1 MRKNGRWKEKIL
13 AAGLA
18 LAMAAGLGA
27 CGSASGSASSGSS
40 VTGTSG
46 AAVSGSTD
54 AAEVQTG
61 DDIVNIAF
69 TDTVGTVNPLNMDV
83 TFINYYA
90 TSMMFL
96 PLVSFNNKYE
106 PDYLLAE
113 SITTDDNQTFK
124 VKLKDNAAWSDG
136 EPVTSDDV
144 IYTILKFTCPAVANP
159 NFDFTPFKG
168 FNDDGTSPEGAT
180 EIEGIH
186 KTDDKNLE
194 FICKD
199 HMSLNTFLNN
209 VATWVCILPKH
220 AIENIPDDQLL
231 TDSWFS
237 HPDVV
242 DGPYFLDDYDPAHYV
257 SYHANENYF
266 EGAPKI
272 PKINFRIMQGSEI
285 LAGLKSGEIDMVH
298 PSSSIPIEDREAVEN
313 LEGFT
318 TKYTDNIINEMTLFN
333 TSKEYLSDPKVRQAI
348 IYAIDRDTIVKQLL
362 NGQGEVTDGFI
373 CSGSPFYNEGKT
385 KLSYDPEKAK
395 QLLEE
400 AGWDSSQTL
409 QYYVSSSDS
418 TAVKAAQLIQ
428 QYLQNV
434 GVKIEINTVDFA
446 TLMTIG
452 GTDEE
457 DFFSVQYTITPN
469 DYWADIKNLI
479 DVQDFSWSGGYYNE
493 KVDADLAKTQE
504 TTDET
509 ELKNLYNEIEEQVIE
524 DAPMFPMYFQ
534 SNLGV
539 VSDRLKNA
547 TPSFYGAFDNIQEWS
562 V

>member
-18 LAMAAGLGA
+18 LVMAAGLGA
-27 CGSASGSASSGSS
+27 CGSASAGSS

-46 AAVSGSTD
+46 AAVSGSTG
-54 AAEVQTG
+54 AAALQTG

-69 TDTVGTVNPLNMDV
+69 TDSVGTVNPLNMDV

-96 PLVSFNNKYE
+96 PLASFNDKYE

-298 PSSSIPIEDREAVEN
+298 PSCSIPVEDRDAVEK

-333 TSKEYLSDPKVRQAI
+333 TSKEYLSDPRVRQAI

-362 NGQGEVTDGFI
+362 NGKGEVTDGFI

-385 KLSYDPEKAK
+385 KLSYDPDKAK

-400 AGWDSSQTL
+400 AGWDGSQTL

-418 TAVKAAQLIQ
+418 IAVKAAQLIQ

-493 KVDADLAKTQE
+493 KVDEDLAKTQE

-509 ELKNLYNEIEEQVIE
+509 ELKSLYNEIEEQVIE

-562 V
+562 I

>member
-18 LAMAAGLGA
+18 LVMAAGLGA
-27 CGSASGSASSGSS
+27 CGSASAGSS

-46 AAVSGSTD
+46 AAVSGSTG
-54 AAEVQTG
+54 AAAVQTG

-69 TDTVGTVNPLNMDV
+69 TDSVGTVNPLNMDV

-96 PLVSFNNKYE
+96 PLASFNDKYE

-298 PSSSIPIEDREAVEN
+298 PSCSIPVEDRNAVEK

-333 TSKEYLSDPKVRQAI
+333 TSKEYLSDPRVRQAI

-362 NGQGEVTDGFI
+362 NGKGEVTDGFI

-385 KLSYDPEKAK
+385 KLSYDPDKAK

-400 AGWDSSQTL
+400 AGWDGSQTL

-418 TAVKAAQLIQ
+418 IAVKAAQLIQ

-493 KVDADLAKTQE
+493 KVDEDLAKTQE

-509 ELKNLYNEIEEQVIE
+509 ELKSLYNEIEEQVIE

>member
-54 AAEVQTG
+54 AAAVQTG

-395 QLLEE
+395 ELLEE

-418 TAVKAAQLIQ
+418 TAVKAAQLVQ

-539 VSDRLKNA
+539 VSDRLKNV

>member
-18 LAMAAGLGA
+18 LVMAAGLGA
-27 CGSASGSASSGSS
+27 CGSASAGSS

-46 AAVSGSTD
+46 AAVSGSTG
-54 AAEVQTG
+54 AAAVQTG

-69 TDTVGTVNPLNMDV
+69 TDSVGTVNPLNMDV

-96 PLVSFNNKYE
+96 PLASFNDKYE

-231 TDSWFS
+231 TDSWFG

-298 PSSSIPIEDREAVEN
+298 PSCSIPVEDRDAVEK

-333 TSKEYLSDPKVRQAI
+333 TSKEYLSDPRVRQAI

-362 NGQGEVTDGFI
+362 NGKGEVTDGFI

-385 KLSYDPEKAK
+385 KLSYDPDKAK

-400 AGWDSSQTL
+400 AGWDGSQTL

-418 TAVKAAQLIQ
+418 IAVKAAQLIQ

-493 KVDADLAKTQE
+493 KVDEDLAKTQE

-509 ELKNLYNEIEEQVIE
+509 ELKSLYNEIEEQVIE

-562 V
+562 I

>member
-18 LAMAAGLGA
+18 LVMAAGLGA
-27 CGSASGSASSGSS
+27 CGSASAGSS

-46 AAVSGSTD
+46 AAVSGSTG
-54 AAEVQTG
+54 AAAVQTG

-69 TDTVGTVNPLNMDV
+69 TDSVGTVNPLNMDV

-96 PLVSFNNKYE
+96 PLASFNDKYE

-298 PSSSIPIEDREAVEN
+298 PSCSIPVEDRDAVEK

-333 TSKEYLSDPKVRQAI
+333 TSKEYLSDPRVRQAI

-362 NGQGEVTDGFI
+362 NGKGEVTDGFI

-385 KLSYDPEKAK
+385 KLSYDPDKAK

-400 AGWDSSQTL
+400 AGWDGSQTL

-418 TAVKAAQLIQ
+418 IAVKAAQLIQ

-493 KVDADLAKTQE
+493 KVDEDLAKTQE

-509 ELKNLYNEIEEQVIE
+509 ELKSLYNEIEEQVIE

-547 TPSFYGAFDNIQEWS
+547 TPSFYGAFDNITAFGALLR
-562 V
+562 

>member
-18 LAMAAGLGA
+18 LVMAAGLGA
-27 CGSASGSASSGSS
+27 CGSASAGSS

-46 AAVSGSTD
+46 AAVSGSTG
-54 AAEVQTG
+54 AAAVQTG
-61 DDIVNIAF
+61 DDIVNVAF
-69 TDTVGTVNPLNMDV
+69 TDSVGTVNPLNMDV

-96 PLVSFNNKYE
+96 PLASFNDKYE

-298 PSSSIPIEDREAVEN
+298 PSCSIPVEDRDAVEK

-333 TSKEYLSDPKVRQAI
+333 TSKEYLSDPRVRQAI

-362 NGQGEVTDGFI
+362 NGKGEVTDGFI

-385 KLSYDPEKAK
+385 KLSYDPDKAK

-400 AGWDSSQTL
+400 AGWDGSQTL

-418 TAVKAAQLIQ
+418 IAVKAAQLIQ

-493 KVDADLAKTQE
+493 KVDEDLAKTQE

-509 ELKNLYNEIEEQVIE
+509 ELKSLYNEIEEQVIE

>member
-18 LAMAAGLGA
+18 LVMAAGLGA
-27 CGSASGSASSGSS
+27 CGSASAGSS

-46 AAVSGSTD
+46 AAVSGSTG
-54 AAEVQTG
+54 AAAVQTG

-69 TDTVGTVNPLNMDV
+69 TDSVGTVNPLNMDV

-96 PLVSFNNKYE
+96 PLASFNDKYE

-136 EPVTSDDV
+136 QPVTSDDV

-298 PSSSIPIEDREAVEN
+298 PSCSIPVEDRDAVEK

-333 TSKEYLSDPKVRQAI
+333 TSKEYLSDPRVRQAI

-362 NGQGEVTDGFI
+362 NGKGEVTDGFI

-385 KLSYDPEKAK
+385 KLSYDPDKAK

-400 AGWDSSQTL
+400 AGWDGSQTL

-418 TAVKAAQLIQ
+418 IAVKAAQLIQ

-493 KVDADLAKTQE
+493 KVDEDLAKTQE

-509 ELKNLYNEIEEQVIE
+509 ELKSLYNEIEEQVIE
-524 DAPMFPMYFQ
+524 DSRAIWAW
-534 SNLGV
+534 S
-539 VSDRLKNA
+539 A
-547 TPSFYGAFDNIQEWS
+547 TG
-562 V
+562 

>member
-1 MRKNGRWKEKIL
+1 MIRKRMAKITSAAL
-13 AAGLA
+13 AAVMALGLS
-18 LAMAAGLGA
+18 A
-27 CGSASGSASSGSS
+27 CGSS
-40 VTGTSG
+40 TGTTTATSAAG
-46 AAVSGSTD
+46 STSEAVSSTS
-54 AAEVQTG
+54 AANIETG
-61 DDIVNIAF
+61 DDIINIAF
-69 TDTVGTVNPLNMDV
+69 TDTVGTLNPLNMNWN
-83 TFINYYA
+83 FINLYA
-90 TSMMFL
+90 TSMEFL
-96 PLVSFNNKYE
+96 PLVQTNDNYDV
-106 PDYLLAE
+106 DYLLAE
-113 SITTDDNQTFK
+113 SITTDDNQTFIIK
-124 VKLKDNAAWSDG
+124 IRDDAKWSDG
-136 EPVTSDDV
+136 EPVTADDV
-144 IYTILKFTCPAVANP
+144 VWTMMKFTSPAVANP
-159 NFDFTPFKG
+159 NFDFTPFVG
-168 FNDDGTSPEGAT
+168 INDDGTSPEGA
-180 EIEGIH
+180 EDVEGI
-186 KTDDKNLE
+186 KAVDDKTVQLKV
-194 FICKD
+194 KD
-199 HMSLNTFLNN
+199 HMNLKTLLNN
-209 VATWVCILPKH
+209 CITWLCILPKH
-220 AIENIPDDQLL
+220 ALEDTPDDQLL
-231 TDSWFS
+231 TSSWFEK
-237 HPDVV
+237 PDVV
-242 DGPYFLDDYDPAHYV
+242 SGAYFVTDYDFSHYV
-257 SYHANENYF
+257 SYTANDNYF
-266 EGAPKI
+266 LGAPSIK
-272 PKINFRIMQGSEI
+272 KVNFRIMDGSEI
-285 LAGLKSGEIDMVH
+285 LSALQSGELDMVH
-298 PSSSIPIEDREAVEN
+298 PSCSIPVEDRDAVEK

-333 TSKEYLSDPKVRQAI
+333 TSKEYLSDPRVRQAI

-362 NGQGEVTDGFI
+362 NGKGEVTDGFI

-385 KLSYDPEKAK
+385 KLSYDPDKAK

-400 AGWDSSQTL
+400 AGWDGSQTL

-418 TAVKAAQLIQ
+418 IAVKAAQLIQ

-493 KVDADLAKTQE
+493 KVDEDLAKTQE

-509 ELKNLYNEIEEQVIE
+509 ELKSLYNEIEEQVIE

-562 V
+562 I

>member
-18 LAMAAGLGA
+18 LVMAAGLGA
-27 CGSASGSASSGSS
+27 CGSASAGSS

-46 AAVSGSTD
+46 AAVSGSTG
-54 AAEVQTG
+54 AAAVQTG
-61 DDIVNIAF
+61 DDIVNVAF
-69 TDTVGTVNPLNMDV
+69 TDSVGTVNPLNMDV

-96 PLVSFNNKYE
+96 PLASFNDKYE

-231 TDSWFS
+231 TDSWFG

-298 PSSSIPIEDREAVEN
+298 PSCSIPVEDRDAVEK

-333 TSKEYLSDPKVRQAI
+333 TSKEYLSDPRVRQAI

-362 NGQGEVTDGFI
+362 NGKGEVTDGFI

-385 KLSYDPEKAK
+385 KLSYDPDKAK

-400 AGWDSSQTL
+400 AGWDGSQTL

-418 TAVKAAQLIQ
+418 IAVKAAQLIQ

-493 KVDADLAKTQE
+493 KVDEDLAKTQE

-509 ELKNLYNEIEEQVIE
+509 ELKNLYNEVEEQVIQ

>member
-18 LAMAAGLGA
+18 LVMAAGLGA
-27 CGSASGSASSGSS
+27 CGSASAGSS

-46 AAVSGSTD
+46 AAVSGSTG
-54 AAEVQTG
+54 AAAVQTG

-69 TDTVGTVNPLNMDV
+69 TDSVGTVNPLNMDV

-96 PLVSFNNKYE
+96 PLASFNDKYE

-159 NFDFTPFKG
+159 NFDFTLFKG

-298 PSSSIPIEDREAVEN
+298 PSCSIPVEDRDAVEK

-333 TSKEYLSDPKVRQAI
+333 TSKEYLSDPRVRQAI

-362 NGQGEVTDGFI
+362 NGKGEVTDGFI

-385 KLSYDPEKAK
+385 KLSYDPDKAK

-400 AGWDSSQTL
+400 AGWDGSQTL

-418 TAVKAAQLIQ
+418 IAVKAAQLIQ

-493 KVDADLAKTQE
+493 KVDEDLAKTQE

-509 ELKNLYNEIEEQVIE
+509 ELKSLYNEIEEQVIE

-562 V
+562 I

>member
-18 LAMAAGLGA
+18 LVMAAGLGA
-27 CGSASGSASSGSS
+27 CGSASAGSS

-46 AAVSGSTD
+46 AAVSGSTG
-54 AAEVQTG
+54 AAALQTG

-69 TDTVGTVNPLNMDV
+69 TDSVGTVNPMNMDV

-96 PLVSFNNKYE
+96 PLASFNDKYE

-298 PSSSIPIEDREAVEN
+298 PSCSIPVEDRDAVEK

-333 TSKEYLSDPKVRQAI
+333 TSKEYLSDPRVRQAI

-362 NGQGEVTDGFI
+362 NGKGEVTDGFI

-385 KLSYDPEKAK
+385 KLSYDPDKAK

-400 AGWDSSQTL
+400 AGWDGSQTL

-418 TAVKAAQLIQ
+418 IAVKAAQLIQ

-493 KVDADLAKTQE
+493 KVDEDLAKTQE

-509 ELKNLYNEIEEQVIE
+509 ELKSLYNEIEEQVIE

>member
-18 LAMAAGLGA
+18 LVMAAGLGA
-27 CGSASGSASSGSS
+27 CGSASAGSS

-46 AAVSGSTD
+46 AAVSGSTG
-54 AAEVQTG
+54 AAAVQTG

-69 TDTVGTVNPLNMDV
+69 TDSVGTVNPLNMDV

-96 PLVSFNNKYE
+96 PLASFNDKYE

-298 PSSSIPIEDREAVEN
+298 PSCSIPVEDRDAVEK

-333 TSKEYLSDPKVRQAI
+333 TSKEYLSDPRVRQAI

-362 NGQGEVTDGFI
+362 NGKGEVTDGFI

-385 KLSYDPEKAK
+385 KLSYDPDKAK

-400 AGWDSSQTL
+400 AGWDGSQTL

-418 TAVKAAQLIQ
+418 IAVKAAQLIQ

-493 KVDADLAKTQE
+493 KVDEDLAKTQE

-509 ELKNLYNEIEEQVIE
+509 ELKSLYNEIEEQVIE

>member
-18 LAMAAGLGA
+18 LVMAAGLGA
-27 CGSASGSASSGSS
+27 CGSASAGSS

-46 AAVSGSTD
+46 AAVSGSTG
-54 AAEVQTG
+54 AAAVQTG

-69 TDTVGTVNPLNMDV
+69 TDSVGTVNPLNMDV

-96 PLVSFNNKYE
+96 PLASFNDKYE

-298 PSSSIPIEDREAVEN
+298 PSCSIPVEDRDAVEK

-333 TSKEYLSDPKVRQAI
+333 TSKEYLSDPRVRQAI

-362 NGQGEVTDGFI
+362 NGKGEVTDGFI

-385 KLSYDPEKAK
+385 KLSYDPDKAK

-400 AGWDSSQTL
+400 AGWDGSQTL

-418 TAVKAAQLIQ
+418 IAVKAAQLIQ

-493 KVDADLAKTQE
+493 KVDEDLAKTQE

-509 ELKNLYNEIEEQVIE
+509 ELKSLYNEIEEQVIE

-562 V
+562 I

>member
-18 LAMAAGLGA
+18 LVMAAGLGA
-27 CGSASGSASSGSS
+27 CGSASAGSS

-46 AAVSGSTD
+46 AAVSGSTG
-54 AAEVQTG
+54 AAAVQTG

-69 TDTVGTVNPLNMDV
+69 TDSVGTVNPLNMDV

-96 PLVSFNNKYE
+96 PLASFNDKYE

-124 VKLKDNAAWSDG
+124 VKIKDNAAWSDG

-180 EIEGIH
+180 EIEGLH

-298 PSSSIPIEDREAVEN
+298 PSCSIPVEDRDAVEK

-333 TSKEYLSDPKVRQAI
+333 TSKEYLSDPRVRQAI

-362 NGQGEVTDGFI
+362 NGKGEVTDGFI

-385 KLSYDPEKAK
+385 KLSYDPDKAK

-400 AGWDSSQTL
+400 AGWDGSQTL

-418 TAVKAAQLIQ
+418 IAVKAAQLIQ

-493 KVDADLAKTQE
+493 KVDEDLAKTQE

-509 ELKNLYNEIEEQVIE
+509 ELKSLYNEIEEQVIE

>member
-18 LAMAAGLGA
+18 LVMAAGLGA
-27 CGSASGSASSGSS
+27 CGSASAGSS

-46 AAVSGSTD
+46 AAVSGSTG
-54 AAEVQTG
+54 AAAVQTG

-69 TDTVGTVNPLNMDV
+69 TDSVGTVNPLNMDV

-96 PLVSFNNKYE
+96 PLASFNDKYE

-136 EPVTSDDV
+136 QPVTSDDV
-144 IYTILKFTCPAVANP
+144 IYTILKFTCPAVTNP

-298 PSSSIPIEDREAVEN
+298 PSCSIPVEDRDAVEK

-333 TSKEYLSDPKVRQAI
+333 TSKEYLSDPRVRQAI

-362 NGQGEVTDGFI
+362 NGKGEVTDGFI

-385 KLSYDPEKAK
+385 KLSYDPDKAK

-400 AGWDSSQTL
+400 AGWDGSQTL

-418 TAVKAAQLIQ
+418 IAVKAAQLIQ

-493 KVDADLAKTQE
+493 KVDEDLAKTQE

-509 ELKNLYNEIEEQVIE
+509 ELKSLYNEIEEQVIE

>member
-18 LAMAAGLGA
+18 LVMAAGLGA
-27 CGSASGSASSGSS
+27 CGSASAGSS

-46 AAVSGSTD
+46 AAVSGSTG
-54 AAEVQTG
+54 AAAVQTG

-69 TDTVGTVNPLNMDV
+69 TDSVGTVNPLNMDV

-96 PLVSFNNKYE
+96 PLASFNDKYE

-136 EPVTSDDV
+136 QPVTSDDV

-231 TDSWFS
+231 TDSWFG

-298 PSSSIPIEDREAVEN
+298 PSCSIPVEDRDAVEK

-333 TSKEYLSDPKVRQAI
+333 TSKEYLSDPRVRQAI

-362 NGQGEVTDGFI
+362 NGKGEVTDGFI

-385 KLSYDPEKAK
+385 KLSYDPDKAK

-400 AGWDSSQTL
+400 AGWDGSQTL

-418 TAVKAAQLIQ
+418 IAVKAAQLIQ

-493 KVDADLAKTQE
+493 KVDEDLAKTQE

-509 ELKNLYNEIEEQVIE
+509 ELKSLYNEIEEQVIE

-562 V
+562 I

>member
-18 LAMAAGLGA
+18 LVMAAGLGA
-27 CGSASGSASSGSS
+27 CGSASAGSS

-46 AAVSGSTD
+46 AAVSGSTG
-54 AAEVQTG
+54 AAALQTG

-69 TDTVGTVNPLNMDV
+69 TDSVGTVNPLNMDV

-96 PLVSFNNKYE
+96 PLASFNDKYE

-136 EPVTSDDV
+136 QPVTSDDV

-298 PSSSIPIEDREAVEN
+298 PSCSIPVEDRDAVEK

-333 TSKEYLSDPKVRQAI
+333 TSKEYLSDPRVRQAI

-362 NGQGEVTDGFI
+362 NGKGEVTDGFI

-385 KLSYDPEKAK
+385 KLSYDPDKAK

-400 AGWDSSQTL
+400 AGWDGSQTL

-418 TAVKAAQLIQ
+418 IAVKAAQLIQ

-493 KVDADLAKTQE
+493 KVDEDLAKTQE

-509 ELKNLYNEIEEQVIE
+509 ELKSLYNEIEEQVIE

>member
-18 LAMAAGLGA
+18 LVMAAGLGA
-27 CGSASGSASSGSS
+27 CGSASAGSS

-46 AAVSGSTD
+46 AAVSGSTG
-54 AAEVQTG
+54 AAAVQTG

-69 TDTVGTVNPLNMDV
+69 TDSVGTVNPLNMDV

-96 PLVSFNNKYE
+96 PLASFNDKYE

-298 PSSSIPIEDREAVEN
+298 PSCSIPVEDRDAVEK

-333 TSKEYLSDPKVRQAI
+333 TSKEYLSDPRVRQAI

-362 NGQGEVTDGFI
+362 NGKGEVTDGFI

-385 KLSYDPEKAK
+385 KLSYDPDKAK

-400 AGWDSSQTL
+400 AGWDGSQTL

-418 TAVKAAQLIQ
+418 IAVKAAQLIQ

-493 KVDADLAKTQE
+493 KVDEDLAKTQE

-509 ELKNLYNEIEEQVIE
+509 ELTSLYNEIEEQVIE

-562 V
+562 I

>member
-27 CGSASGSASSGSS
+27 CGSASSGSS

-54 AAEVQTG
+54 AAAVQTG

-194 FICKD
+194 FICKE
-199 HMSLNTFLNN
+199 HMSLNTFLDN

-220 AIENIPDDQLL
+220 AIEDIPDDQLL

>member
-18 LAMAAGLGA
+18 LVMAAGLGA
-27 CGSASGSASSGSS
+27 CGSASAGSS

-46 AAVSGSTD
+46 AAVSGSTG
-54 AAEVQTG
+54 AAAVQTG

-69 TDTVGTVNPLNMDV
+69 TDSVGTVNPLNMDV

-96 PLVSFNNKYE
+96 PLASFNDKYE

-136 EPVTSDDV
+136 QPVTSDDV

-180 EIEGIH
+180 EVEGIH

-298 PSSSIPIEDREAVEN
+298 PSCSIPVEDRDAVEK

-333 TSKEYLSDPKVRQAI
+333 TSKEYLSDPRVRQAI

-362 NGQGEVTDGFI
+362 NGKGEVTDGFI

-385 KLSYDPEKAK
+385 KLSYDPDKAK

-400 AGWDSSQTL
+400 AGWDGSQTL

-418 TAVKAAQLIQ
+418 IAVKAAQLIQ

-493 KVDADLAKTQE
+493 KVDEDLAKTQE

-509 ELKNLYNEIEEQVIE
+509 ELKSLYNEIEEQVIE

>member
-18 LAMAAGLGA
+18 LVMAAGLGA
-27 CGSASGSASSGSS
+27 CGSASAGSS

-46 AAVSGSTD
+46 AAVSGSTG
-54 AAEVQTG
+54 AAAVQTG

-69 TDTVGTVNPLNMDV
+69 TDSVGTVNPLNMDV

-96 PLVSFNNKYE
+96 PLASFNDKYE

-136 EPVTSDDV
+136 QPVTSDDV

-180 EIEGIH
+180 EVEGIH

-272 PKINFRIMQGSEI
+272 PKVNFRIMQGSEI

-298 PSSSIPIEDREAVEN
+298 PSCSIPVEDRDAVEK

-333 TSKEYLSDPKVRQAI
+333 TSKEYLSDPRVRQAI

-362 NGQGEVTDGFI
+362 NGKGEVTDGFI

-385 KLSYDPEKAK
+385 KLSYDPDKAK

-400 AGWDSSQTL
+400 AGWDGSQTL

-418 TAVKAAQLIQ
+418 IAVKAAQLIQ

-493 KVDADLAKTQE
+493 KVDEDLAKTQE

-509 ELKNLYNEIEEQVIE
+509 ELKSLYNEIEEQVIE

>member
-13 AAGLA
+13 AAGLV

-27 CGSASGSASSGSS
+27 CGSASSGSS

-54 AAEVQTG
+54 AAAVQTG

-194 FICKD
+194 FICKE

-220 AIENIPDDQLL
+220 AIEDIPDDQLL

-418 TAVKAAQLIQ
+418 TAVKAAQLVQ

-539 VSDRLKNA
+539 VSDRLKNV

>member
-18 LAMAAGLGA
+18 LVMAAGLGA
-27 CGSASGSASSGSS
+27 CGSASAGSS

-46 AAVSGSTD
+46 AAVSGSTG
-54 AAEVQTG
+54 AAAVQTG

-69 TDTVGTVNPLNMDV
+69 TDSVGTVNPLNMDV

-96 PLVSFNNKYE
+96 PLASFNDKYE

-168 FNDDGTSPEGAT
+168 FNDDGTSPERAT

-298 PSSSIPIEDREAVEN
+298 PSCSIPVEDRDAVEK

-333 TSKEYLSDPKVRQAI
+333 TSKEYLSDPRVRQAI

-362 NGQGEVTDGFI
+362 NGKGEVTDGFI

-385 KLSYDPEKAK
+385 KLSYDPDKAK

-400 AGWDSSQTL
+400 AGWDGSQTL

-418 TAVKAAQLIQ
+418 IAVKAAQLIQ

-493 KVDADLAKTQE
+493 KVDEDLAKTQE

-509 ELKNLYNEIEEQVIE
+509 ELKSLYNEIEEQVIE

>member
-18 LAMAAGLGA
+18 LVMAAGLGA
-27 CGSASGSASSGSS
+27 CGSASAGSS

-46 AAVSGSTD
+46 AAVSGSTG
-54 AAEVQTG
+54 AAAVQTG

-69 TDTVGTVNPLNMDV
+69 TDSVGTVNPLNMDV

-96 PLVSFNNKYE
+96 PLASFNDKYE

-159 NFDFTPFKG
+159 NFDFTLFKG

-298 PSSSIPIEDREAVEN
+298 PSCSIPVEDRDPVEK

-333 TSKEYLSDPKVRQAI
+333 TSKEYLSDPRVRQAI

-362 NGQGEVTDGFI
+362 NGKGEVTDGFI

-385 KLSYDPEKAK
+385 KLSYDPDKAK

-400 AGWDSSQTL
+400 AGWDGSQTL

-418 TAVKAAQLIQ
+418 IAVKAAQLIQ

-493 KVDADLAKTQE
+493 KVDEDLAKTQE

-509 ELKNLYNEIEEQVIE
+509 ELKSLYNEIEEQVIE

>member
-1 MRKNGRWKEKIL
+1 
-13 AAGLA
+13 
-18 LAMAAGLGA
+18 MAAGLGA
-27 CGSASGSASSGSS
+27 CGSASAGSS

-46 AAVSGSTD
+46 AAVSGSTG
-54 AAEVQTG
+54 AAAVQTG

-69 TDTVGTVNPLNMDV
+69 TDSVGTVNPLNMDV

-96 PLVSFNNKYE
+96 PLASFNDKYE

-298 PSSSIPIEDREAVEN
+298 PSCSIPVEDRDAVEK

-333 TSKEYLSDPKVRQAI
+333 TSKEYLSDPRVRQAI

-362 NGQGEVTDGFI
+362 NGKGEVTDGFI

-385 KLSYDPEKAK
+385 KLSYDPDKAK

-400 AGWDSSQTL
+400 AGWDGSQTL

-418 TAVKAAQLIQ
+418 IAVKAAQLIQ

-493 KVDADLAKTQE
+493 KVDEDLAKTQE

-509 ELKNLYNEIEEQVIE
+509 ELKSLYNEIEEQVIE

>member
-18 LAMAAGLGA
+18 LVMAAGLGA
-27 CGSASGSASSGSS
+27 CGSASAGSS

-46 AAVSGSTD
+46 AAVSGSTG
-54 AAEVQTG
+54 AAALQTG

-69 TDTVGTVNPLNMDV
+69 TDSVGTVNPLNMDV

-96 PLVSFNNKYE
+96 PLASFNDKYE

-298 PSSSIPIEDREAVEN
+298 PSCSIPVEDRDAVEK

-333 TSKEYLSDPKVRQAI
+333 TSKEYLSDPRVRQAI

-362 NGQGEVTDGFI
+362 NGKGEVTDGFI

-385 KLSYDPEKAK
+385 KLSYDPDKAK

-400 AGWDSSQTL
+400 AGWDGSQTL

-418 TAVKAAQLIQ
+418 IAVKAAQLIQ

-493 KVDADLAKTQE
+493 KVDEDLAKTQE

-509 ELKNLYNEIEEQVIE
+509 ELKSLYNEIEEQVIE

>member
-54 AAEVQTG
+54 AAAVQTG

-194 FICKD
+194 FICKE

-220 AIENIPDDQLL
+220 AIEDIPDDQLL

-400 AGWDSSQTL
+400 AGWDSSQIL

-418 TAVKAAQLIQ
+418 TAVKAAQLVQ

-539 VSDRLKNA
+539 VSDRLKNV

>member
-18 LAMAAGLGA
+18 LVMAAGLGA
-27 CGSASGSASSGSS
+27 CGSASAGSS

-46 AAVSGSTD
+46 AAVSGSTG
-54 AAEVQTG
+54 AAAVQTG

-69 TDTVGTVNPLNMDV
+69 TDSVGTVNPLNMDV

-96 PLVSFNNKYE
+96 PLASFNDKYE

-231 TDSWFS
+231 TDSWFG

-298 PSSSIPIEDREAVEN
+298 PSCSIPVEDRNAVEK

-333 TSKEYLSDPKVRQAI
+333 TSKEYLSDPRVRQAI

-362 NGQGEVTDGFI
+362 NGKGEVTDGFI

-385 KLSYDPEKAK
+385 KLSYDPDKAK

-400 AGWDSSQTL
+400 AGWDGSQTL

-418 TAVKAAQLIQ
+418 IAVKAAQLIQ

-493 KVDADLAKTQE
+493 KVDEDLAKTQE

-509 ELKNLYNEIEEQVIE
+509 ELKNLYNEVEEQVIQ

>member
-18 LAMAAGLGA
+18 LVMAAGLGA
-27 CGSASGSASSGSS
+27 CGSASAGSS

-46 AAVSGSTD
+46 AAVSGSTG
-54 AAEVQTG
+54 AAAVQTG

-69 TDTVGTVNPLNMDV
+69 TDSVGTVNPLNMDV

-96 PLVSFNNKYE
+96 PLASFNDKYE

-231 TDSWFS
+231 TDSWFG

-298 PSSSIPIEDREAVEN
+298 PSCSIPVEDRDAVEK

-333 TSKEYLSDPKVRQAI
+333 TSKEYLSDPRVRQAI

-362 NGQGEVTDGFI
+362 NGKGEVTDGFI

-385 KLSYDPEKAK
+385 KLSYDPDKAK

-400 AGWDSSQTL
+400 AGWDGSQTL

-418 TAVKAAQLIQ
+418 IAVKAAQLIQ

-493 KVDADLAKTQE
+493 KVDEDLAKTQE

-509 ELKNLYNEIEEQVIE
+509 ELKNLYNEVEEQVIQ

>member
-18 LAMAAGLGA
+18 LVMAAGLGA
-27 CGSASGSASSGSS
+27 CGSASAGSS

-46 AAVSGSTD
+46 AAVSGSTG
-54 AAEVQTG
+54 AAAVQTG

-69 TDTVGTVNPLNMDV
+69 TDSVGTVNPLNMDV

-96 PLVSFNNKYE
+96 PLASFNDKYE

-180 EIEGIH
+180 EIEGLH

-298 PSSSIPIEDREAVEN
+298 PSCSIPVEDRDAVEK

-333 TSKEYLSDPKVRQAI
+333 TSKEYLSDPRVRQAI

-362 NGQGEVTDGFI
+362 NGKGEVTDGFI

-385 KLSYDPEKAK
+385 KLSYDPDKAK

-400 AGWDSSQTL
+400 AGWDGSQTL

-418 TAVKAAQLIQ
+418 IAVKAAQLIQ

-493 KVDADLAKTQE
+493 KVDEDLAKTQE

-509 ELKNLYNEIEEQVIE
+509 ELKSLYNEIEEQVIE

>member
-18 LAMAAGLGA
+18 LVMAAGLGA
-27 CGSASGSASSGSS
+27 CGSASAGSS

-46 AAVSGSTD
+46 AAVSGSTG
-54 AAEVQTG
+54 AAAVQTG

-69 TDTVGTVNPLNMDV
+69 TDSVGTVNPLNMDV

-96 PLVSFNNKYE
+96 PLASFNDKYE

-136 EPVTSDDV
+136 QPVTSDDV

-298 PSSSIPIEDREAVEN
+298 PSCSIPVEDRDAVEK

-333 TSKEYLSDPKVRQAI
+333 TSKEYLSDPRVRQAI

-362 NGQGEVTDGFI
+362 NGKGEVTDGFI

-385 KLSYDPEKAK
+385 KLSYDPDKAK

-400 AGWDSSQTL
+400 AGWDGSQTL

-418 TAVKAAQLIQ
+418 IAVKAAQLIQ

-493 KVDADLAKTQE
+493 KVDEDLAKTQE

-509 ELKNLYNEIEEQVIE
+509 ELKSLYNEIEEQVIE

-562 V
+562 I

>member
-18 LAMAAGLGA
+18 LVMAAGLGA
-27 CGSASGSASSGSS
+27 CGSASAGSS

-46 AAVSGSTD
+46 AAVSGSTG
-54 AAEVQTG
+54 AAAVQTG
-61 DDIVNIAF
+61 DDIVNVAF
-69 TDTVGTVNPLNMDV
+69 TDSVGTVNPLNMDV

-96 PLVSFNNKYE
+96 PLASFNDKYE

-298 PSSSIPIEDREAVEN
+298 PSCSIPVEDRNAVEK

-333 TSKEYLSDPKVRQAI
+333 TSKEYLSDPRVRQAI

-362 NGQGEVTDGFI
+362 NGKGEVTDGFI

-385 KLSYDPEKAK
+385 KLSYDPDKAK

-400 AGWDSSQTL
+400 AGWDGSQTL

-418 TAVKAAQLIQ
+418 IAVKAAQLIQ

-493 KVDADLAKTQE
+493 KVDEDLAKTQE

-509 ELKNLYNEIEEQVIE
+509 ELKSLYNEIEEQVIE

>member
-18 LAMAAGLGA
+18 LVMAAGLGA
-27 CGSASGSASSGSS
+27 CGSASAGSS

-46 AAVSGSTD
+46 AAVSGSTG
-54 AAEVQTG
+54 AAAVQTG

-69 TDTVGTVNPLNMDV
+69 TDSVGTVNPLNMDV

-96 PLVSFNNKYE
+96 PLASFNDKYE

-136 EPVTSDDV
+136 QPVTSDDV

-298 PSSSIPIEDREAVEN
+298 PSCSIPVEDRNAVEK

-333 TSKEYLSDPKVRQAI
+333 TSKEYLSDPRVRQAI

-362 NGQGEVTDGFI
+362 NGKGEVTDGFI

-385 KLSYDPEKAK
+385 KLSYDPDKAK

-400 AGWDSSQTL
+400 AGWDGSQTL

-418 TAVKAAQLIQ
+418 IAVKAAQLIQ

-493 KVDADLAKTQE
+493 KVDEDLAKTQE

-509 ELKNLYNEIEEQVIE
+509 ELKSLYNEIEEQVIE

>member
-18 LAMAAGLGA
+18 LVMAAGLGA
-27 CGSASGSASSGSS
+27 CGSASAGSS

-46 AAVSGSTD
+46 AAVSGSTG
-54 AAEVQTG
+54 AAAVQTG

-69 TDTVGTVNPLNMDV
+69 TDSVGTVNPLNMDV

-96 PLVSFNNKYE
+96 PLASFNDKYE

-272 PKINFRIMQGSEI
+272 PKVNFRIMQGSEI

-298 PSSSIPIEDREAVEN
+298 PSCSIPVEDRDAVEK

-333 TSKEYLSDPKVRQAI
+333 TSKEYLSDPRVRQAI

-362 NGQGEVTDGFI
+362 NGKGEVTDGFI

-385 KLSYDPEKAK
+385 KLSYDPDKAK

-400 AGWDSSQTL
+400 AGWDGSQTL

-418 TAVKAAQLIQ
+418 IAVKAAQLIQ

-493 KVDADLAKTQE
+493 KVDEDLAKTQE

-509 ELKNLYNEIEEQVIE
+509 ELKSLYNEIEEQVIE

>member
-54 AAEVQTG
+54 AAAVQTG

-194 FICKD
+194 FICKE

-220 AIENIPDDQLL
+220 AIEDIPDDQLL

-418 TAVKAAQLIQ
+418 TAVKAAQLVQ

-504 TTDET
+504 TTDDT

-539 VSDRLKNA
+539 VSDRLKNV

>member
-18 LAMAAGLGA
+18 LVMAAGLGA
-27 CGSASGSASSGSS
+27 CGSASAGSS

-46 AAVSGSTD
+46 AAVSGSTG
-54 AAEVQTG
+54 AAAVQTG

-69 TDTVGTVNPLNMDV
+69 TDSVGTVNPLNMDV

-96 PLVSFNNKYE
+96 PLASFNDKYE

-272 PKINFRIMQGSEI
+272 PKVNFRIMQGSEI

-298 PSSSIPIEDREAVEN
+298 PSCSIPVEDRDAVEK

-333 TSKEYLSDPKVRQAI
+333 TSKEYLSDPRVRQAI

-362 NGQGEVTDGFI
+362 NGKGEVTDGFI

-385 KLSYDPEKAK
+385 KLSYDPDKAK

-400 AGWDSSQTL
+400 AGWDGSQTL

-418 TAVKAAQLIQ
+418 IAVKAAQLIQ

-493 KVDADLAKTQE
+493 KVDEDLAKTQE

-509 ELKNLYNEIEEQVIE
+509 ELKSLYNEIEEQVIE

-562 V
+562 I